1 MLHENVK
8 LIFNVEVISAIWWTS
23 TIDYWAWLVVSR
35 DVIDGQFDLKDFI
48 TIAIFRDSL
57 FFVIEQVT
65 STVRYLLG
73 LEIDQLILSEKLE
86 LKALDV
92 LITFG
97 IVANDAHGN
106 FLAGQELI
114 LINVNGR

>member
-1 MLHENVK
+1 
-8 LIFNVEVISAIWWTS
+8 
-23 TIDYWAWLVVSR
+23 
-35 DVIDGQFDLKDFI
+35 
-48 TIAIFRDSL
+48 
-57 FFVIEQVT
+57 
-65 STVRYLLG
+65 VRYLLG